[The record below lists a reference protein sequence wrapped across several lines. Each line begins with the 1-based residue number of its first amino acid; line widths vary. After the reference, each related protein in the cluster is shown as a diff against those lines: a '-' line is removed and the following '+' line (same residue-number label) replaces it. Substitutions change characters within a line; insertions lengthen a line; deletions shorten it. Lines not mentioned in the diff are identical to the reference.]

1 MCLSTYGDLNGRGL
15 PNARVVIQF
24 TIKPWQDEITHW
36 EREKFPLTKKLEA
49 AAVHKGDYLSPS
61 ILSFSTYMLKPLLK
75 TPIYQGDR
83 ISQGFLLWA
92 MLPRA
97 DSNKS
102 AEAQGP
108 PPLTAFY
115 LHKQILEIS
124 LDRPDQLILNF
135 LIIRSWKVS
144 WGGGGECTPTSV
156 YKLQFGQFILIKK

>member
-1 MCLSTYGDLNGRGL
+1 
-15 PNARVVIQF
+15 
-24 TIKPWQDEITHW
+24 
-36 EREKFPLTKKLEA
+36 
-49 AAVHKGDYLSPS
+49 
-61 ILSFSTYMLKPLLK
+61 MLKPLLK

-92 MLPRA
+92 KLPRA

-102 AEAQGP
+102 TEAQGP
-108 PPLTAFY
+108 LPLTVFY

-144 WGGGGECTPTSV
+144 WGEMH
-156 YKLQFGQFILIKK
+156 IN